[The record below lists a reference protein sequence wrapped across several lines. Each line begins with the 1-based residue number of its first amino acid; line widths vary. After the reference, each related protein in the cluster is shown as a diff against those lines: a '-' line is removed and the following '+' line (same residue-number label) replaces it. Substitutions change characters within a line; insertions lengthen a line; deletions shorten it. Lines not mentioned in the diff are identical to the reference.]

1 MSKEKR
7 VEAILWSI
15 AFPGFGQFLNQK
27 FLKGVFFVLLE
38 FTINVQAKLNLAII
52 PSFYGNGHTANDT
65 VNYQWIM
72 FYPCVYLFSMY
83 DAYRDAGGKHV
94 KYSFIPFAVS
104 AYIGTIGVIYS
115 RSFQLFDHVLGV
127 IWSPI
132 LFHLVGL
139 GIGLLIRS
147 IVLSLGKHDSKV
159 S

>member
-7 VEAILWSI
+7 VEAIFWSI

-38 FTINVQAKLNLAII
+38 FTINVQARLNLAII
-52 PSFYGNGHTANDT
+52 PSFYGDGVAANDT

-83 DAYRDAGGKHV
+83 DAYRDAGGEQV
-94 KYSFIPFAVS
+94 KYAFIPFAIS

-115 RSFQLFDHVLGV
+115 RSVQLFDHIIGV

-132 LFHLVGL
+132 LFHLAGY
-139 GIGLLIRS
+139 GIGLIIRAM
-147 IVLSLGKHDSKV
+147 ILHFTKHESKPA
-159 S
+159 